1 MKFSDKY
8 YAKHFDMKR
17 RRVKRE
23 SELYTTRGERRMNIT
38 KQGVNISCSLLKD
51 RISLTVFLRNEKIY
65 RRNNEA
71 SSN

>member
-1 MKFSDKY
+1 
-8 YAKHFDMKR
+8 
-17 RRVKRE
+17 
-23 SELYTTRGERRMNIT
+23 MNIT
-38 KQGVNISCSLLKD
+38 KQGVNIICSLPKD

>member
-23 SELYTTRGERRMNIT
+23 SALYTTT
-38 KQGVNISCSLLKD
+38 
-51 RISLTVFLRNEKIY
+51 
-65 RRNNEA
+65 
-71 SSN
+71 